1 VYFIACGFEHHAE
14 VIANIALV
22 IDNQNVNLRLS
33 HWPAPLQRLLNRTL
47 EHQACQLKKLL
58 KQDVCLVQTQVIFR
72 SARNSIASLQFKTPR
87 GPKAA
92 AVESPVI
99 IRLPRE

>member
-1 VYFIACGFEHHAE
+1 
-14 VIANIALV
+14 
-22 IDNQNVNLRLS
+22 
-33 HWPAPLQRLLNRTL
+33 
-47 EHQACQLKKLL
+47 
-58 KQDVCLVQTQVIFR
+58 LVQTQVIFR

-87 GPKAA
+87 GPKDA